1 MEISLGFVISGGSEV
16 VLYDVNRHALRIMGK
31 IVSNYIL
38 SENVDLEV
46 SYTTDLKDALENSD
60 FVITTIRVGGYKNI
74 IEILMKYG
82 VHGIS
87 IGKISD
93 LILSILRLHLDKYR
107 LLAQGIVER
116 DKDLIIQ
123 AIALDPF
130 TPSPKEAER
139 IFDIFIKSSEKFLPI
154 KFN

>member
-1 MEISLGFVISGGSEV
+1 VLEAIKYYRDSDEIWC
-16 VLYDVNRHALRIMGK
+16 
-31 IVSNYIL
+31 
-38 SENVDLEV
+38 
-46 SYTTDLKDALENSD
+46 TW
-60 FVITTIRVGGYKNI
+60 YK
-74 IEILMKYG
+74 YW
-82 VHGIS
+82 
-87 IGKISD
+87 KISD
-93 LILSILRLHLDKYR
+93 SILSILRLHLDKYR

>member
-1 MEISLGFVISGGSEV
+1 LFA
-16 VLYDVNRHALRIMGK
+16 VNILNN
-31 IVSNYIL
+31 NYIDL
-38 SENVDLEV
+38 SDWAYVEVPAIVD
-46 SYTTDLKDALENSD
+46 
-60 FVITTIRVGGYKNI
+60 
-74 IEILMKYG
+74 KYN

-93 LILSILRLHLDKYR
+93 SILSILRLHLDKYR

-123 AIALDPF
+123 AIALDPL

-139 IFDIFIKSSEKFLPI
+139 IFDNFIKSSEKFLPI

>member
-1 MEISLGFVISGGSEV
+1 
-16 VLYDVNRHALRIMGK
+16 
-31 IVSNYIL
+31 
-38 SENVDLEV
+38 
-46 SYTTDLKDALENSD
+46 
-60 FVITTIRVGGYKNI
+60 
-74 IEILMKYG
+74 MKYG
-82 VHGIS
+82 VQQVVGDTTGPS
-87 IGKISD
+87 GLLKGLLETPISD
-93 LILSILRLHLDKYR
+93 SILSILRLHLDKYR

-123 AIALDPF
+123 AIALDLL